1 MRKFVH
7 EPPRMFDS
15 VAVATVKANFG
26 GGMRLSGTQPV
37 VLIVEDYL
45 DTRSMMKLLLESL
58 DYTVLTAANGETALA
73 IAAKNHV
80 DLVVTDFNL
89 PDITGA
95 ALIRRLRHMS
105 EDLKSVPIVMLTAL
119 DADECR
125 HLAAQ
130 AGCNEF
136 IVKPVDFDTL
146 ERVVDRLVRQN
157 RLDARSPELISVER
171 GS

>member
-1 MRKFVH
+1 MQ
-7 EPPRMFDS
+7 
-15 VAVATVKANFG
+15 
-26 GGMRLSGTQPV
+26 LSRTQPM

-58 DYTVLTAANGETALA
+58 NYTVLTAANGETALA
-73 IAAKNHV
+73 IAAKNHI
-80 DLVVTDFNL
+80 DLIVTDFNL

-95 ALIRRLRHMS
+95 ALIRRLRQMS

-119 DADECR
+119 DADEYR

-146 ERVVDRLVRQN
+146 ERVVDSLVRQN
-157 RLDARSPELISVER
+157 RLDERSPELISVKR
-171 GS
+171 AS

>member
-1 MRKFVH
+1 MQ
-7 EPPRMFDS
+7 
-15 VAVATVKANFG
+15 
-26 GGMRLSGTQPV
+26 LSRTQPM

-58 DYTVLTAANGETALA
+58 NYTVLTAANGETALT
-73 IAAKNHV
+73 IAAKNHI
-80 DLVVTDFNL
+80 DLIVTDFNL

-95 ALIRRLRHMS
+95 ALIRRLRQMS

-119 DADECR
+119 DADEYR

-146 ERVVDRLVRQN
+146 ERVVDSLVRQN
-157 RLDARSPELISVER
+157 RLDERSPELISVKR
-171 GS
+171 AS

>member
-1 MRKFVH
+1 MQ
-7 EPPRMFDS
+7 
-15 VAVATVKANFG
+15 
-26 GGMRLSGTQPV
+26 LSRTQPM

-45 DTRSMMKLLLESL
+45 DTRYMLKLLLESL
-58 DYTVLTAANGETALA
+58 NYAVLTAANGQTALA
-73 IAAKNHV
+73 IAAKNHI

-95 ALIRRLRHMS
+95 ALIRRLRRMN
-105 EDLKSVPIVMLTAL
+105 EDLKRVPIVMLTAL
-119 DADECR
+119 DADEYR

-146 ERVVDRLVRQN
+146 ERVVDSLVRQN
-157 RLDARSPELISVER
+157 RLDERSPELISVKR
-171 GS
+171 AS

>member
-1 MRKFVH
+1 MQ
-7 EPPRMFDS
+7 
-15 VAVATVKANFG
+15 
-26 GGMRLSGTQPV
+26 LSRTQPM

-58 DYTVLTAANGETALA
+58 NYTVLTAANGETALA
-73 IAAKNHV
+73 IAAKNHI

-95 ALIRRLRHMS
+95 ALIRRLRRMN
-105 EDLKSVPIVMLTAL
+105 EDLKRVPIVMLTAL
-119 DADECR
+119 DADEYR

-146 ERVVDRLVRQN
+146 ERVVDSLVRQN
-157 RLDARSPELISVER
+157 RLDERSPELISVKR
-171 GS
+171 AS